1 MKPYHLL
8 KQSILKKLFIITAI
22 AFSSLL
28 LNAQHVEPGI
38 KAGLNVATVRY
49 PNSPANYDPRVSF
62 HVGGLAHVHLTK
74 EFAIQPE
81 LVFSGQG
88 FKSGNSSYKFNYLNI
103 PVLVQYMFKSGFRL
117 ETGPQVGFLLSANET
132 TNNIKTDVKDDLKSV
147 DLAWAF
153 GAGYIMPSGFG
164 FDARFNLGIAKVN
177 NDPGGIKT
185 TNGVFQFGVFYQ
197 FKALK
202 H

>member
-1 MKPYHLL
+1 M
-8 KQSILKKLFIITAI
+8 KKLFFI
-22 AFSSLL
+22 ATLSFTSFFVK
-28 LNAQHVEPGI
+28 AQHVELGI
-38 KAGLNVATVRY
+38 KGGLNVATVHY
-49 PNSPANYDPRVSF
+49 PNSPANYDPRVSL
-62 HVGGLAHVHLTK
+62 HVGGLAHIHLTK

-88 FKSGNSSYKFNYLNI
+88 FKSGNSVYRFNYLNV

-117 ETGPQVGFLLSANET
+117 ETGPQVGFVLSANQR
-132 TNNIKTDVKDDLKSV
+132 TNNIKTDIKDQLKSV
-147 DLAWAF
+147 DLSWAF
-153 GAGYIMPSGFG
+153 GAGYILSSGFG
-164 FDARFNLGIAKVN
+164 FDARVNLGIAKVN
-177 NDPGGIKT
+177 NEIGGIKN

>member
-1 MKPYHLL
+1 M
-8 KQSILKKLFIITAI
+8 KKLFFITAL
-22 AFSSLL
+22 ALSSLFL
-28 LNAQHVEPGI
+28 KAQHVELGL
-38 KAGLNVATVRY
+38 KGGLNVATVHY
-49 PNSPANYDPRVSF
+49 PNSSSNYDPRVSL
-62 HVGGLAHVHLTK
+62 HVGGLAHIHLTK

-81 LVFSGQG
+81 IVFSGQG
-88 FKSGNSSYKFNYLNI
+88 YKTGNDIYKFNYLNV

-117 ETGPQVGFLLSANET
+117 ETGPQVGFLLSAKKR
-132 TNNIKTDVKDDLKSV
+132 TNNVETDIKNNLKNV

-153 GAGYIMPSGFG
+153 GAGYILPSGFG
-164 FDARFNLGIAKVN
+164 FDARLNLGIAKVN